1 MTNGFSFD
9 DRARRFTDT
18 FQLEE
23 IPQVDPA
30 KYEPIERAAIER
42 VITEQQESLV
52 RLQTDVLDVRTERNA
67 LEHQLTEL
75 EDQRAQLQDRIREL
89 EAERPTLNPRDVFTS
104 LGTAL
109 DEVDDDLAGE
119 RYRVDDVDFT
129 LKANVIQTTE
139 GLRMHLP
146 SLDETSASANL
157 SEISFRLR
165 APKTETER
173 AGAAYTEV
181 PDLQGVSRDIAMR
194 RLAEAGLTE
203 GTVETVVDPGSRPGT
218 VVEQFPGPYTVT
230 EPEAPIDLVLAVEPE
245 PTADAAEVD
254 ESEVEAETDSESTAE
269 TEAETETETETEMSS
284 KPTTDAE
291 ERDTDSEAENRAD
304 RDTDDAKRIEA
315 FRKAIVESDPDD
327 PSTVVDRLRRAGIE
341 DVESLVGQDAE
352 ALAESLSIPVER
364 IAALQKQLSDDRE
377 SIDLEAVSGIG
388 PTYAERLR
396 KSGIQDVSQLATR
409 DPETVSKISGASTGR
424 TEKWVEQARELLR
437 KR

>member
-9 DRARRFTDT
+9 DRTRRFTDT

-89 EAERPTLNPRDVFTS
+89 EAERPALNPRDVFTS
-104 LGTAL
+104 LGAAL

-129 LKANVIQTTE
+129 LKANVIQTNE

-165 APKTETER
+165 APKAEAER

-181 PDLQGVSRDIAMR
+181 PDLRGVSRDIATR

-203 GTVETVVDPGSRPGT
+203 GTVETVVDPESRPGT
-218 VVEQFPGPYTVT
+218 VVEQFPGPYAVT
-230 EPEAPIDLVLAVEPE
+230 EPEAPIDLVLAAEPE
-245 PTADAAEVD
+245 PPADAAEAD
-254 ESEVEAETDSESTAE
+254 ESEAETGSGSRAE
-269 TEAETETETETEMSS
+269 TTEAE
-284 KPTTDAE
+284 A
-291 ERDTDSEAENRAD
+291 RDEDSDAENRTD
-304 RDTDDAKRIEA
+304 LGVDDAKRIEA
-315 FRKAIVESDPDD
+315 FREAIVESDPDD
-327 PSTVVDRLRRAGIE
+327 PSTVVERLRRAGIE
-341 DVESLVGQDAE
+341 DVESLVDRDAE

-364 IAALQKQLSDDRE
+364 IVALQTHLADDRE
-377 SIDLEAVSGIG
+377 SIGLEEVSGIG

-396 KSGIQDVSQLATR
+396 DAGVQGVSELATR
-409 DPETVSKISGASTGR
+409 DPEAVSKITGASTGR
-424 TEKWVEQARELLR
+424 AENWIEQARELLR
-437 KR
+437 TR

>member
-9 DRARRFTDT
+9 DRTRRFTDT

-52 RLQTDVLDVRTERNA
+52 RLQTDVLDIRTERNA

-89 EAERPTLNPRDVFTS
+89 EAERPALKPRELFTN
-104 LGTAL
+104 LGAAL
-109 DEVDDDLAGE
+109 DEVDDDLTDE

-129 LKANVIQTTE
+129 LKTNVIQTDE

-165 APKTETER
+165 APKAETER
-173 AGAAYTEV
+173 AGAEYTEV
-181 PDLQGVSRDIAMR
+181 PDLQGASRDIARR
-194 RLAEAGLTE
+194 RLAEAGLTA
-203 GTVETVVDPGSRPGT
+203 GTVETVVDPESRPGT

-230 EPEAPIDLVLAVEPE
+230 EPEAPVDFVLAAEPE
-245 PTADAAEVD
+245 PTTDTAEAD
-254 ESEVEAETDSESTAE
+254 ESEAETEGE
-269 TEAETETETETEMSS
+269 TEAETETPTET
-284 KPTTDAE
+284 TTETD
-291 ERDTDSEAENRAD
+291 ERDTDSEGETRPNL
-304 RDTDDAKRIEA
+304 DDAERIEA
-315 FRKAIVESDPDD
+315 FRTAIVESDPDD
-327 PSTVVDRLRRAGIE
+327 PSTVAERLRRAGIE
-341 DVESLVGQDAE
+341 DVGSLLDRDAE

-364 IAALQKQLSDDRE
+364 IVAVQKQLDEDRE
-377 SIDLEAVSGIG
+377 TISLEAVSGIG
-388 PTYAERLR
+388 ATYAGRLR
-396 KSGIQDVSQLATR
+396 DAGIQSVSQLATR

-437 KR
+437 ER

>member
-9 DRARRFTDT
+9 DRTGRITDT

-30 KYEPIERAAIER
+30 RYEPIERAAIER

-67 LEHQLTEL
+67 LERRLTEL

-89 EAERPTLNPRDVFTS
+89 EAERPALEPRELFTS
-104 LGTAL
+104 LGAAL
-109 DEVDDDLAGE
+109 GEVDDDLTGE
-119 RYRVDDVDFT
+119 RYRVDDVEFT
-129 LKANVIQTTE
+129 LKANVRQTNE

-146 SLDETSASANL
+146 SIDETSASANL

-165 APKTETER
+165 APTTEAER

-181 PDLQGVSRDIAMR
+181 PDLRGLSRDVATR

-203 GTVETVVDPGSRPGT
+203 GTVETAVDPESRPGT
-218 VVEQFPGPYTVT
+218 VVEQFPGPYSVA
-230 EPEAPIDLVLAVEPE
+230 EPEAPIDFVLAAEPS
-245 PTADAAEVD
+245 ADAAETD
-254 ESEVEAETDSESTAE
+254 ESEAEADES
-269 TEAETETETETEMSS
+269 EAETETPSE
-284 KPTTDAE
+284 PTTEADAG
-291 ERDTDSEAENRAD
+291 DTDPEAESRSDLGA
-304 RDTDDAKRIEA
+304 DDAKRVET

-341 DVESLVGQDAE
+341 DVASLVDLDAE
-352 ALAESLSIPVER
+352 ALAESLAIPVER
-364 IAALQKQLSDDRE
+364 IVALQRRLDESRE
-377 SIDLEAVSGIG
+377 SIGIEEVSGIG

-396 KSGIQDVSQLATR
+396 RSGIQDVSQLATR
-409 DPETVSKISGASTGR
+409 DPETVSEIAGASTGR
-424 TEKWVEQARELLR
+424 TKNWVEQARELLR
-437 KR
+437 TR